1 MRILAPLGLLI
12 LLSSCATG
20 SLRPD
25 GETTRQAELIAA
37 LQKTGDSDLARQA
50 AAPVI
55 PASTSSALD
64 DEEPS
69 ETGFVQRGSGELVNV
84 EAASRA
90 PKPLPADGD
99 ITFNFEGAGIPE
111 VVKVI
116 LGDLLQENYVI
127 APGVGGQVTFSTSR
141 PVNGAQAMS
150 ILEMLLSWNNA
161 TMIFQEGRYVVVP
174 TANAVPG
181 NLSPRMGRLREGR
194 GYEVRAVPLQY
205 ISATEMEKLLQP
217 YAKPG
222 SILRA
227 DNPRSLIVVA
237 GTRAELQNYLQTIE
251 TFDVD
256 WLAGMS
262 VGLYPLDVVEAD
274 DMKTELDALFGEGEE
289 SPLAGLVQI
298 LPIERLNALMVITPN
313 ANYLDRVESWIKRLD
328 RAGNEAGMR
337 LFVYDV
343 KNVKAADLA
352 DRLNDIFGSS
362 GGSSGSSQSAA
373 GSVAP
378 GLPAVEIRSSSGRSL
393 TNSRLGGGLQP
404 QGSLNRPG
412 GAPLPQEG
420 GGEAAQSTDV
430 SSGATAAGGQE
441 GLVLF
446 DAEEVR
452 ITAVEENNQLLI
464 RATSGQFETIRGAI
478 EKLDTV
484 PLQVHIEAMI
494 LDVVLTNEL
503 EFGVNWFLENA
514 LRSESATGA
523 FTPFGPGSQF
533 PQISTDSPPNPNQFV
548 RGINALGG
556 FINGGGA
563 GWLFDAQDAR
573 AVVRLLDSES
583 NVSVLSMPS
592 LVVLNNK
599 QATIN
604 VGQQIPITT
613 AVVNTVIG
621 AGTSNSLTQ
630 YRDTGVTLTVVPR
643 VNPGGL
649 VFMEIQQEDSN
660 PAAPS
665 TNDDGNSVNPPVNQK
680 IIQTEVAVQSGQT
693 VLLAG
698 LIKQNESEAEGG
710 LPLLRKVPLLGRL
723 FGTTTRN
730 SSRNELVLLITP
742 TVIESPQRAA
752 ELTLEYQQ
760 RLKGLEPLLRQ
771 KAELER
777 ARDNAR
783 EAVRQAK
790 EAAAIQAAG
799 ETSSETDV
807 PGEGM
812 E

>member
-1 MRILAPLGLLI
+1 VIKAMRILAPLGLLI

-25 GETTRQAELIAA
+25 DEKARQAELIAA

-50 AAPVI
+50 AAPVM
-55 PASTSSALD
+55 PASTPSAPD
-64 DEEPS
+64 DATPAES
-69 ETGFVQRGSGELVNV
+69 GFIQRGSGQLINV

-90 PKPLPADGD
+90 PRPLPADGD

-181 NLSPRMGRLREGR
+181 NLTPRMGRLRDGR

-205 ISATEMEKLLQP
+205 ISATAMEKLLQP

-237 GTRAELQNYLQTIE
+237 GTRAELQNYLDTIE

-256 WLAGMS
+256 WLSGMS
-262 VGLYPLDVVEAD
+262 VGLFTLDVVEAD

-298 LPIERLNALMVITPN
+298 LPIERLNALMVISPN
-313 ANYLDRVESWIKRLD
+313 ANYLDQVESWIKRLD
-328 RAGNEAGMR
+328 RAGNEAGLR

-352 DRLNDIFGSS
+352 DRLNDIFGS
-362 GGSSGSSQSAA
+362 GGGGGGSSQSAA
-373 GSVAP
+373 GSLAP
-378 GLPAVEIRSSSGRSL
+378 GLPGVELRSSSGRSL
-393 TNSRLGGGLQP
+393 RNTSVGNVMQP
-404 QGSLNRPG
+404 QSGLNRPG
-412 GAPLPQEG
+412 GAPIAQEG
-420 GGEAAQSTDV
+420 AGEGGQSTQV
-430 SSGATAAGGQE
+430 SPASEGGQQQ
-441 GLVLF
+441 GLALF
-446 DAEEVR
+446 DADEVR

-464 RATSGQFETIRGAI
+464 RATAGQFETIRGAI
-478 EKLDTV
+478 LQLDTV

-494 LDVVLTNEL
+494 LDVTLNDSL
-503 EFGVNWFLENA
+503 RFGVNWYIKNAISGAGNVFDGFGSGLGENPA
-514 LRSESATGA
+514 A
-523 FTPFGPGSQF
+523 
-533 PQISTDSPPNPNQFV
+533 NPNAAV
-548 RGINALGG
+548 RSTSLLGATIFPSDTSLLLSG
-556 FINGGGA
+556 H
-563 GWLFDAQDAR
+563 DAR
-573 AVVRLLDSES
+573 AIVSMLESES
-583 NVSVLSMPS
+583 TVNVLSMPS
-592 LVVLNNK
+592 LTVLNNK

-604 VGQQIPITT
+604 VGQQIPINT
-613 AVVNTVIG
+613 AVVNTGVG
-621 AGTSNSLTQ
+621 SGTSNTLTQ
-630 YRDTGVTLTVVPR
+630 YRDTGITLTVIPR

-649 VFMEIQQEDSN
+649 VFMEIQQEDSV
-660 PAAPS
+660 PAGDS
-665 TNDDGNSVNPPVNQK
+665 GGDTNPPVNQK

-698 LIKQNESEAEGG
+698 LIKQTDTDSQSG
-710 LPLLRKVPLLGRL
+710 LPLLRRVPVLGRL
-723 FGTTTRN
+723 FSETR
-730 SSRNELVLLITP
+730 SATARSELILLITP
-742 TVIESPQRAA
+742 TVIENPQQAA

-799 ETSSETDV
+799 EAV
-807 PGEGM
+807 PQDDAYGEDLQ
-812 E
+812 

>member
-1 MRILAPLGLLI
+1 MIKAIRIWAPLGLLI
-12 LLSSCATG
+12 LLGGCTLTELREDREAADRERLLASLPKG
-20 SLRPD
+20 S
-25 GETTRQAELIAA
+25 E
-37 LQKTGDSDLARQA
+37 SVLARQA
-50 AAPVI
+50 A
-55 PASTSSALD
+55 SAVPSESLRSAAAE
-64 DEEPS
+64 EEPGES
-69 ETGFVQRGSGELVNV
+69 GFVQRGTGELINT
-84 EAASRA
+84 EAASR
-90 PKPLPADGD
+90 PRRPLPADGD

-141 PVNGAQAMS
+141 PVNGQQAMS

-181 NLSPRMGRLREGR
+181 NLSPRMGLLREGR

-205 ISATEMEKLLQP
+205 VSATEMEKLLQP

-222 SILRA
+222 AILRA
-227 DNPRSLIVVA
+227 DNSRALIVVA
-237 GTRAELQNYLQTIE
+237 GTRAELQNYLHTIE

-262 VGLYPLDVVEAD
+262 VGLFPLDVVQAD
-274 DMKTELDALFGEGEE
+274 DMKTELDALFGEGEN
-289 SPLAGLVQI
+289 SPLAGVVQL

-313 ANYLDRVESWIKRLD
+313 AIYLDQVESWIRRLD
-328 RAGNEAGMR
+328 RAGNEAGLR

-362 GGSSGSSQSAA
+362 GGSSGRSQSAA
-373 GSVAP
+373 GSLAP
-378 GLPAVEIRSSSGRSL
+378 GLPAAEIRSSSGRPLS
-393 TNSRLGGGLQP
+393 NSSVGGGLRP
-404 QGSLNRPG
+404 QGSLNSG

-420 GGEAAQSTDV
+420 AAEGGQSTV
-430 SSGATAAGGQE
+430 LIAATSGQQP
-441 GLVLF
+441 GLALF

-464 RATSGQFETIRGAI
+464 RATAGQFETIRGAI
-478 EKLDTV
+478 QQLDTV

-494 LDVVLTNEL
+494 LDVKLNNAL
-503 EFGVNWFLENA
+503 AFGVNWYLENA
-514 LRSESATGA
+514 IRSEDAA
-523 FTPFGPGSQF
+523 ADYKPFGEGSAV
-533 PQISTDSPPNPNQFV
+533 PPISDTSPPNPNQFV
-548 RGINALGG
+548 RGVNAIGGYINPS
-556 FINGGGA
+556 GA

-573 AVVRLLDSES
+573 AVVTMLDNES
-583 NVSVLSMPS
+583 DVNVLSMPS
-592 LVVLNNK
+592 LMVLNNK

-604 VGQQIPITT
+604 VGEQIPINS
-613 AVVNTVIG
+613 AFVNTGVSTG
-621 AGTSNSLTQ
+621 STSTVVQ
-630 YRDTGVTLTVVPR
+630 FRDTGITLTVIPR

-649 VFMEIQQEDSN
+649 VFMEIQQEDSAPGATATGSSN
-660 PAAPS
+660 PA
-665 TNDDGNSVNPPVNQK
+665 VNQK

-698 LIKQNESEAEGG
+698 LIKQTDESSEGG
-710 LPLLRKVPLLGRL
+710 LPYVRRIPVLGRL
-723 FGTTTRN
+723 FGSKSQTVNR
-730 SSRNELVLLITP
+730 SELIVLITP

-777 ARDNAR
+777 ARDAAR
-783 EAVRQAK
+783 ESVRQAK
-790 EAAAIQAAG
+790 EEALQR
-799 ETSSETDV
+799 EL
-807 PGEGM
+807 EGATAD
-812 E
+812 ELSGQ